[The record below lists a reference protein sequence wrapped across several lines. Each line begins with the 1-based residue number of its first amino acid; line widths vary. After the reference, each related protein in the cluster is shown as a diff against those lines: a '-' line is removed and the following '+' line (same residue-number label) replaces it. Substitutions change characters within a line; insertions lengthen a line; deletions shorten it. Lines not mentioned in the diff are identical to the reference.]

1 MPSSWIWPIIPSTF
15 CQFVDLAIPYRKL
28 VLPNL
33 SLLRPQ
39 YSWIQNE
46 VMALFY
52 WPGCL
57 PVRDWADHSIK
68 LCAHLKVACPFRCP
82 PLATGVWSQESKSFA
97 QRNPKLPMSPTAL
110 GVLWTLVMW
119 WRPVFM
125 FLYPS
130 LLFWVTVFSC
140 VYLISHGWQ
149 NSWFQFPALH
159 LKRQV

>member
-1 MPSSWIWPIIPSTF
+1 MPICRLSNSLQKVGAPWSLTAKTSIFLDSEWSNGPILLTWLFTSEELSGPFHKALCSSES
-15 CQFVDLAIPYRKL
+15 C
-28 VLPNL
+28 L
-33 SLLRPQ
+33 SLQMPTSGHRSL
-39 YSWIQNE
+39 
-46 VMALFY
+46 
-52 WPGCL
+52 
-57 PVRDWADHSIK
+57 
-68 LCAHLKVACPFRCP
+68 
-82 PLATGVWSQESKSFA
+82 ESKSFA

-159 LKRQV
+159 LKRQA